1 MTLMCNVLQD
11 ASELERALGPALLA
25 RLQGELERLRPRG
38 RGSSPPRPRRGRRS
52 RSPGSWKGKHWWK

>member
-1 MTLMCNVLQD
+1 MLQD

-38 RGSSPPRPRRGRRS
+38 RGNSPARTRRGRRS
-52 RSPGSWKGKHWWK
+52 RSPGSWKGKPWWK